1 MSSSLLNT
9 FLSGIQSYLRLFRA
23 GWGQHKQQV
32 VSLMRDENRT
42 GDMTFLFI
50 FCLFSMKPPQHLLP
64 SAINIL
70 LLVPSASVMEP
81 PVSFC
86 RSNFLLYLALLAL
99 GSGFLDDWESSIGN
113 RACQREKLLISWSN
127 QCMRRKTEKETCRYS
142 IHDST
147 SSFFQWSQHNICFLQ
162 WSAFIQQS
170 CRLMSGPSVSICSS
184 NCCSVGTSW
193 PLVASW
199 MIEKEIK
206 EQKAPWTI
214 TVVSMI
220 PPAPFATFISDT
232 FWMRSSCISE
242 KHV

>member
-1 MSSSLLNT
+1 MSWS
-9 FLSGIQSYLRLFRA
+9 RR
-23 GWGQHKQQV
+23 W
-32 VSLMRDENRT
+32 
-42 GDMTFLFI
+42 
-50 FCLFSMKPPQHLLP
+50 
-64 SAINIL
+64 
-70 LLVPSASVMEP
+70 ASVALTFCFISPCWPLAAAIWTIEKVASATEL
-81 PVSFC
+81 VSG
-86 RSNFLLYLALLAL
+86 RNHS
-99 GSGFLDDWESSIGN
+99 DW
-113 RACQREKLLISWSN
+113 LISWSN

-220 PPAPFATFISDT
+220 PPAPFATFLSDT